1 MNMRRWLCLL
11 LACLTL
17 PLTGIGEG
25 QGTGLSVTAPTE
37 EVHPWEAILIRYT
50 LPEAGTAD
58 LALTDENGNEL
69 LPVASGVYGYAG
81 QNTLYWN
88 GTWEHQAAPEGE
100 WFLRISS
107 GGQQAQTRIL
117 IGAPLPEDT
126 PAPAEESFL
135 EEEAASEPQEETLAE
150 EEEDY
155 AAEPTYTET
164 VTTYVWPVQ
173 GGVEVPY
180 AMETLLYDATMAD
193 WRTHDGVD
201 IACSL
206 GDEVLAAADGLVAGV
221 REDDLYGTVVEI
233 DHQNGVHSIYANLA
247 SQPLVSEGDR
257 VTMGQTIGS
266 VGKTALAETNVV
278 PHLHLAM
285 TLDGVR
291 TDPMNYLPER
301 LGE

>member
-1 MNMRRWLCLL
+1 MEKKNGPGDKPWAMEGKGFYIVLFLCAAVIAASAWIL
-11 LACLTL
+11 LADARTDVEELESTDSVAAISDVVVTML
-17 PLTGIGEG
+17 P
-25 QGTGLSVTAPTE
+25 
-37 EVHPWEAILIRYT
+37 
-50 LPEAGTAD
+50 AGT
-58 LALTDENGNEL
+58 
-69 LPVASGVYGYAG
+69 PM
-81 QNTLYWN
+81 
-88 GTWEHQAAPEGE
+88 
-100 WFLRISS
+100 
-107 GGQQAQTRIL
+107 
-117 IGAPLPEDT
+117 DT